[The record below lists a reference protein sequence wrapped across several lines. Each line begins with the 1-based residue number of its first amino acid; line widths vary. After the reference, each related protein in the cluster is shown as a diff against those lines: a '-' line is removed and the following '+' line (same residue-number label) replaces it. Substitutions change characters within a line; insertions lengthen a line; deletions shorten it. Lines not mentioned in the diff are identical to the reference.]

1 MSFKNSSLMYIN
13 ILTSVQHSDSILK
26 GIPPTKRQYVL
37 VTCTKIYIST
47 GIASLQHIP
56 EYKDILQMI
65 IELGKDSYQT
75 QPMITYQCGQR
86 MGI

>member
-1 MSFKNSSLMYIN
+1 MYIN
-13 ILTSVQHSDSILK
+13 ILTSAQYSDSVLK

-37 VTCTKIYIST
+37 VTSTKICIST

-65 IELGKDSYQT
+65 IELGKDSYQIQT
-75 QPMITYQCGQR
+75 MIT
-86 MGI
+86 